1 MLLLIWHLGSS
12 GLGISHGGLLFFT
25 FIYLLLWWYDMT
37 LNNEMRIHT
46 ADPTYLDWGVVVV
59 LLFGIKLHVPQL
71 RSPVAAPLKLPL
83 PSAASSITSS
93 TCDLVQV
100 ILRTLNCDL
109 VQFPFRLSVW
119 NGKLIIEL
127 HLWMSC
133 RTRLNIH
140 LRLVNVDP
148 IHAMPCRIFCITRFS
163 VQLLLL
169 KSRHIY
175 WEYNCNLVANLA
187 HLLCRSKGI
196 LFVAI
201 DQSKPL
207 SDQGPF
213 DIVLHKVPIFY
224 LF

>member
-83 PSAASSITSS
+83 PSPASSITIS

-100 ILRTLNCDL
+100 ILRTLNCGCWLLYHSCFLSEMGSWPLNYTCECL
-109 VQFPFRLSVW
+109 VEPDW
-119 NGKLIIEL
+119 
-127 HLWMSC
+127 
-133 RTRLNIH
+133 TY
-140 LRLVNVDP
+140 
-148 IHAMPCRIFCITRFS
+148 T
-163 VQLLLL
+163 
-169 KSRHIY
+169 
-175 WEYNCNLVANLA
+175 
-187 HLLCRSKGI
+187 
-196 LFVAI
+196 
-201 DQSKPL
+201 
-207 SDQGPF
+207 
-213 DIVLHKVPIFY
+213 
-224 LF
+224 